1 VNQSDSA
8 PKRRRPDQRV
18 ERTRK
23 AILEGAATIML
34 EQGVSGFTVDEVVSR
49 TGIALS
55 TVYRHWRTR
64 DDLLSATIVYSG
76 EPQVIPDTGSAANDV
91 SELLALRRRHIAEHW
106 DVNLQSLSGII
117 DAGRRNPKL
126 LMAVTQV
133 LDRVLAVLQTILKRG
148 QERGEIRKDLDL
160 KVAADILLG
169 AFIVRNGYRGE
180 TTTDA
185 DTDNITATIIKGI
198 GAREL

>member
-1 VNQSDSA
+1 
-8 PKRRRPDQRV
+8 
-18 ERTRK
+18 
-23 AILEGAATIML
+23 ML

>member
-1 VNQSDSA
+1 MNQSDSA

-148 QERGEIRKDLDL
+148 QERGEIRKAVSYTHLTL
-160 KVAADILLG
+160 P
-169 AFIVRNGYRGE
+169 
-180 TTTDA
+180 
-185 DTDNITATIIKGI
+185 TICSV
-198 GAREL
+198 